1 MKFRIYKKH
10 LPFSIAYVLTLLF
23 LLLSQIGE
31 LPMENTLR
39 KIKYPYVFFVFLLVL
54 MGARIKRGT
63 KAAFLVIL
71 LYIAHDIL
79 FGFVFVN
86 DIVAYAINE
95 NATQMLWFLLF
106 VFVTFLYVSQNNF
119 FKGFITLSFWTCGI
133 QLIVAM
139 FRHRDNIVNPLWAL
153 VHSFTST
160 YRYKNEFGF
169 THAGYTA
176 NACYLTLVLSLFFF
190 EIYRNTDEFKK
201 LWFWISF
208 LFIDAVAGMEL
219 LASTE
224 RSGIIST
231 FIVFAVY
238 VSFVLLR
245 IRIERKTFW
254 VGVGIAVLAVVV
266 LVATGVFAHI
276 WSKSNRELNI
286 TINYPLF
293 KVYGSPWT
301 GLGFIESA
309 GFVKDRHLFPMA
321 TSSLDM
327 YYVYIYFATGL
338 LGALMIGIALLTI
351 LIKLVVNKKTE
362 MNILTLGFYASLLFF
377 AFWQCNMFT
386 HRYISSYVISTILL
400 CTMSEDCCLR
410 EKVCT
415 NIKSTE

>member
-31 LPMENTLR
+31 LPMEDTLR
-39 KIKYPYVFFVFLLVL
+39 KIKYPYILFVFILVL
-54 MGARIKRGT
+54 MGSRIKRGT
-63 KAAFLVIL
+63 KAALLVML
-71 LYIAHDIL
+71 LLIAHDLL
-79 FGFVFVN
+79 FGFVFIN
-86 DIVAYAINE
+86 SIVAFQIND

-106 VFVTFLYVSQNNF
+106 VLVTYLYVSQNNF
-119 FKGFITLSFWTCGI
+119 FKGFVTLSFWTCGA

-139 FRHRDNIVNPLWAL
+139 LRHRDNIVNPVWAL

-160 YRYKNEFGF
+160 FRYKNEFGF

-176 NACYLTLVLSLFFF
+176 NACYLTLALSLFFF

-201 LWFWISF
+201 LWFWASF
-208 LFIDAVAGMEL
+208 LVIDAVAGMEL

-238 VSFVLLR
+238 VVFVLLR

-254 VGVGIAVLAVVV
+254 ACVGLAILAVIA
-266 LVATGVFAHI
+266 LVATGVFADI

-293 KVYGSPWT
+293 KAYGSTWT

-309 GFVKDRHLFPMA
+309 GFVKDRHLFPME

-327 YYVYIYFATGL
+327 YYVYIYFSTGL
-338 LGALMIGIALLTI
+338 LGALMVGTVLITI
-351 LIKLVVNKKTE
+351 LIKLLINKKTN
-362 MNILTLGFYASLLFF
+362 MNILALGFYASLLFF

-386 HRYISSYVISTILL
+386 HRYVSSYVISTVLL
-400 CTMSEDCCLR
+400 CVMSEDCCLR
-410 EKVCT
+410 EKPCT